1 MSSTAPAPRQRAESD
16 YKESWHTALSAL
28 LFALLWLLVCYWNT
42 AASMVAIWVRSETF
56 AHGFVVPL
64 ISLWLIWRER
74 VQLAALAPRPAG
86 WALLPLAA
94 AGLAW
99 LLGDLAN
106 VNSLSQLALVAMLIL
121 VVPAVLGTQVSRVI
135 VFPLCF
141 LFFAV
146 PIGEFMLPQLMAW
159 TADFTVFAL
168 RLTGIPVYREGQNFS
183 IPSGNWSVVEACSGV
198 RYLIASVMVG
208 TLYAY
213 LNYRSLLRRL
223 VFVAVAFLVPI
234 TANWFRAYLIV
245 LIGHLSGNRLAT
257 GVDHLIY
264 GWLFFGMVMATM
276 FWIGAR
282 WREDGCAKTN
292 HPLGL
297 VQPAGPSLPAASVW
311 LAVAAIAA
319 TTVAWR
325 LGDWAIERSAAAHPP
340 RFANLAP
347 IVGWQPM
354 PDSVSDWRPQYHGP
368 SFEVLRNYRRG
379 SARVGLYLGYYRNQ
393 SYARK
398 LVSSVNVLAD
408 SRDQRWSVVNPG
420 SLEVL
425 RDDQPFAVK
434 TAELRGAA
442 GERLL
447 VWRWYWVGGR
457 FTASD
462 GWAKGYTA
470 FSRMLGRGDDAAVV
484 ILFTPK
490 GKQGEAPATLAE
502 FLAAATPALNSAL
515 SRTRDAR

>member
-1 MSSTAPAPRQRAESD
+1 MSSTAPALRPMAESD
-16 YKESWHTALSAL
+16 RKGTWHTALPAL
-28 LFALLWLLVCYWNT
+28 LLALLWLLVCYWGT
-42 AASMVAIWVRSETF
+42 AASMVAIWARSETF

-74 VQLAALAPRPAG
+74 ARLEALAPCPAG
-86 WALLPLAA
+86 WALWPLAA

-99 LLGDLAN
+99 LLGDLAS

-121 VVPAVLGTQVSRVI
+121 AVPAVLGTQVSRVI

-168 RLTGIPVYREGQNFS
+168 RLSGIPVYREGQNFS
-183 IPSGNWSVVEACSGV
+183 IPSGNWSVVEACSGI

-213 LNYRSLLRRL
+213 LNYRSWRRRL
-223 VFVAVAFLVPI
+223 LFVAVAFLVPI
-234 TANWFRAYLIV
+234 VANWFRAYLIV

-264 GWLFFGMVMATM
+264 GWLFFGLVMATM

-282 WREDGCAKTN
+282 WREDGGAKAN
-292 HPLGL
+292 LPPGS

-311 LAVAAIAA
+311 LAVAAIVAV
-319 TTVAWR
+319 TGAWR
-325 LGDWAIERSAAAHPP
+325 SGDWAIERSAAARPP
-340 RFANLAP
+340 RFASLAP
-347 IVGWQPM
+347 ILGWQPT
-354 PDSVSDWRPQYHGP
+354 PDSVSDWRPQYQGP
-368 SFEVLRNYRRG
+368 SFEVVRNYRRG

-398 LVSSVNVLAD
+398 LVSSVNVLTD
-408 SRDQRWSVVNPG
+408 SRDQRWSEVHHDD
-420 SLEVL
+420 LEVL
-425 RDDQPFAVK
+425 RDGQPFAVK

-457 FTASD
+457 LTASD
-462 GWAKGYTA
+462 GWAKAYTV
-470 FSRMLGRGDDAAVV
+470 FSRLLGKGDDAAVV
-484 ILFTPK
+484 ILYTPK

-515 SRTRDAR
+515 GRTRDVR